1 MQVPFDYQ
9 GDDSNIVE
17 TVEVGMIELPYEK
30 KVAIAHSSLT
40 RLMKQGV
47 PLVFAWSSG
56 KDSSVAL
63 DIGLKAARD
72 FKQAGGVVPPFVII
86 HGNTLLENPEIDR
99 FAKEEIVK
107 IEAFIE
113 ANDLPGQVEVATPA
127 MSQNHMVNLIGG
139 RTIAS
144 LPGTDSK
151 CSVDMKV
158 TPINSLKKKVFAR
171 LGVDVEPVSVIGTRF
186 DESPQRMKKMLERG
200 ESDLEAIEHNGNLVI
215 SPIANFTLDDVF
227 WHIGKVRN
235 NEDRQSYSNFDRLV
249 EVYKDGEGGNCMV
262 LAYAD
267 EKPRSSGCGARFGC
281 WSCNRVGTD
290 RSMENMLQKDEYAYM
305 RPLNAFRQWIRDT
318 HFDPGRRNWL
328 ARSLGEDGSIAISP
342 NAYSPGHCLEMLK
355 IALTIQFDEE
365 SIARSEGR
373 DPRFEILSY
382 QDVLAID
389 VLWNRYGY
397 SDALQATRVFRDVY
411 RDGYRMD
418 VPSIDKVYAALP
430 AYTEIRVPYKDENFD
445 GVLNGLRDPDMAI
458 IDQEDLIVKDGVYY
472 TDVLTDTK
480 MGIDEEGA
488 EMFFGFPELG
498 IDYFLDRTEYS
509 YPAAGLHALARLGVF
524 SIANGRHREL
534 DRMLRMGNQLSRYNL
549 KEVLHDREK
558 LIERIL
564 DNQGLDYQSVRTVR
578 ESEYTVSDLFDMQA
592 SAEEIAETT
601 EYQYKVLREVEKI
614 SIEKNRTAKIYR
626 INDNLSL
633 RRGLFGEATIAD
645 KSHWFAISPK
655 GGFQQLSPSQVD
667 ELNQAIFASKDVE
680 TIFSSS
686 DTLQQEGVKHY
697 EISMPM

>member
-1 MQVPFDYQ
+1 MQVSFDYPS
-9 GDDSNIVE
+9 DESNIVE
-17 TVEVGMIELPYEK
+17 TVDVGMIELPYEK
-30 KVAIAHSSLT
+30 KVEIAHSSLT
-40 RLMKQGV
+40 NLMKNGI
-47 PLVFAWSSG
+47 PLVYAWSSG

-72 FKQAGGVVPPFVII
+72 FKQSGGEVPPFVII

-107 IEAFIE
+107 IEEFIK
-113 ANDLPGQVEVATPA
+113 ANKLPGQVEVATPA

-158 TPINSLKKKVFAR
+158 TPINSLKKKIFAR

-235 NEDRQSYSNFDRLV
+235 NVDRQSYSNFDRLV

-290 RSMENMLQKDEYAYM
+290 RSMENMLKKDEYAYM

-318 HFDPGRRNWL
+318 HFDPKRRNWL
-328 ARSLGEDGSIAISP
+328 ARSLDEDGSVAISP
-342 NAYSPGHCLEMLK
+342 NAYSPQHCLTMLK

-365 SIARSEGR
+365 QIALSEGR

-389 VLWNRYGY
+389 ILWNRYGY
-397 SDALQATRVFRDVY
+397 NNALQATRVFRDVY
-411 RDGYRMD
+411 RDGYRMEI
-418 VPSIDKVYAALP
+418 PSIDKIYAALP
-430 AYTEIRVPYKDENFD
+430 AYTEIRVPYKDEKFD
-445 GVLNGLRDPDMAI
+445 GVLSGLRDPDMAI
-458 IDQEDLIVKDGVYY
+458 IDQENIIEKEGVYY

-564 DNQGLDYQSVRTVR
+564 EKQGLDYQAVHSVR
-578 ESEYTVSDLFDMQA
+578 ESEHTVSDLFDMQA
-592 SAEEIAETT
+592 GAEEIAETT
-601 EYQYKVLREVEKI
+601 EYQYQVLREIEKI
-614 SIEKNRTAKIYR
+614 SIEKDRKATIYR

-633 RRGLFGEATIAD
+633 RRGLFGEAFIGD
-645 KSHWFAISPK
+645 KTHWFAISPK
-655 GGFQQLSPSQVD
+655 GKFQQLSSSQVT
-667 ELNQAIFASKDVE
+667 ELSLALIASNEVE
-680 TIFSSS
+680 TVFSSS
-686 DTLQQEGVKHY
+686 DVLDKERVNEQGL
-697 EISMPM
+697 SMAF